1 MKVLVSDFDGT
12 FFNKDYEK
20 NIELVN
26 NFVDQGNMFVIA
38 TGRNITDLRRDM
50 DSHFIKCSYF
60 ICNDGATIFDQFM
73 NVIYRKDLDPKLV
86 RTMYNAL
93 SSVSYIS
100 NVYLDISTS
109 FVTDIN
115 RPANKVVGQIID
127 REKCVKLANKINDYY
142 PELFAYVSRNWIN
155 ITNRKLT
162 KGSAIKF
169 LEQYYNF
176 DEYEI
181 YTFGDGINDISLGDY
196 KNSYVLNSSFVTT
209 KKNFNNVV
217 NSFEEVINKITERN
231 DKYE

>member
-12 FFNKDYEK
+12 FFNQDYEK

-38 TGRNITDLRRDM
+38 TGRNISDLRKDM
-50 DSHFIKCSYF
+50 DDHFIKCSYF

-73 NVIYRKDLDPKLV
+73 NIIYRKDLDSKLV
-86 RTMYNAL
+86 RIMYNAL
-93 SSVSYIS
+93 SSVNYVSEVYI
-100 NVYLDISTS
+100 DISTT

-115 RPANKVVGQIID
+115 RPANKVVGHVVN
-127 REKCVKLANKINDYY
+127 REKCVQLANKINEYY
-142 PELFAYVSRNWIN
+142 SDLFAYVSRNWLN

-169 LEQYYNF
+169 LEKYYNF

-181 YTFGDGINDISLGDY
+181 YTFGDGINDISLGEFE
-196 KNSYVLNSSFVTT
+196 NSYVLDSSFVTT
-209 KKNFNNVV
+209 KKAFKNSV
-217 NSFEEVINKITERN
+217 NSFEELINIINSK
-231 DKYE
+231 